1 MSELKKAETN
11 QKRRFKK
18 TMTEKALEAN
28 RNNAKKSTGPKFKKR
43 TQLVLPS
50 NFKHGILASI
60 PVLPFIENQK
70 EWEEF
75 VIGLKNDLEPNGT
88 LENLLVERIATL
100 YWRLGRLER
109 YQHEKLTRDI
119 NNVPQDVASK
129 WKPKPGTDTQFDILT
144 EYEACDAGQVE
155 KEAKIY
161 PKVLNLIDDLYQGKQ
176 KDELNQDLAREVV
189 KISAELY
196 VEFVNKKELEKPE
209 KERSLKGVNE
219 KYLEN
224 DFTDSKK
231 IVKILKDD
239 AKNRGITYKE
249 HLGCIYARAEDYSEK
264 AQASWKRMKVAIE
277 SRRLDKLSPFESPI
291 GNESIIKLEAHINR
305 QILQNLHEL
314 QRMQGMRIG
323 ISRPPEAID
332 VTGVEV

>member
-1 MSELKKAETN
+1 MSELKKAETKN
-11 QKRRFKK
+11 KRTFKK
-18 TMTEKALEAN
+18 TMTERALEAN

-75 VIGLKNDLEPNGT
+75 VIGLKNDLKPNGT

-109 YQHEKLTRDI
+109 YQHEKLSRDI

-144 EYEACDAGQVE
+144 EYEPCDARLVE

-189 KISAELY
+189 RMSLELY
-196 VEFVNKKELEKPE
+196 IEHLNKKELQKPE
-209 KERSLKGVNE
+209 KERKLNEVNS
-219 KYLEN
+219 KYLDN
-224 DFTDSKK
+224 DFTDSKELMK
-231 IVKILKDD
+231 TLKRH
-239 AKNRGITYKE
+239 AKELEKTYKDYIVS
-249 HLGCIYARAEDYSEK
+249 IYVKAEQYSEK

-314 QRMQGMRIG
+314 QRIQGMRIG